1 MEKSGLVIR
10 DRRPGDL
17 PAIVEIGN
25 DSNPPDAH
33 RTLEEAKRGEA
44 LFDQSSNPVRLIA
57 EIDGQPVGFGI
68 LQRDFFEHD
77 RAQQNGRTARRA
89 GNSGSMSMCC
99 KRLELRATEMEC
111 QEL

>member
-1 MEKSGLVIR
+1 VLPPRECQSGFK
-10 DRRPGDL
+10 PNFAGDF
-17 PAIVEIGN
+17 
-25 DSNPPDAH
+25 SKC
-33 RTLEEAKRGEA
+33 R
-44 LFDQSSNPVRLIA
+44 
-57 EIDGQPVGFGI
+57 I

-111 QEL
+111 QELWDKITTTEK